1 MAGDPCCRV
10 EVLNSFWDI
19 TILDQNGS
27 NNSDDITR
35 LFTLSFQHTFNK
47 IFQKKSSVIFYL
59 TVDKS
64 IRRFVE
70 RTIGPLEMK
79 EKKYEIY
86 FYISPLYYIYIY
98 YLLYIFSIRRSE
110 RLHSIG
116 VLLVAF
122 KTEML
127 LDCWIIFY
135 IETQIVL
142 LTVRPVVCQ
151 TKLLM
156 RITLKKTKKN
166 SQTK

>member
-1 MAGDPCCRV
+1 M
-10 EVLNSFWDI
+10 
-19 TILDQNGS
+19 
-27 NNSDDITR
+27 
-35 LFTLSFQHTFNK
+35 
-47 IFQKKSSVIFYL
+47 

-70 RTIGPLEMK
+70 RTIGALEMK

-86 FYISPLYYIYIY
+86 FYISPLYYIYIN
-98 YLLYIFSIRRSE
+98 LLYIFSIRRSE

-156 RITLKKTKKN
+156 RITLKKTKKKFTN
-166 SQTK
+166 KIKKQNNTSNYIEEIDER